1 MLLLHTVKIKALLR
15 KNRAITSELSG
26 GSKFYFCQGYSVIAT
41 GSSAGLGMLSA
52 QACQL
57 FVRQMCYSDIA
68 EGINHKWFSGKNA
81 RLLFDCFAVWF
92 QYSSKTVFCSLSLQP
107 FFLVVTVPERASHV
121 SQKHI
126 SMSLYCEHLLI

>member
-92 QYSSKTVFCSLSLQP
+92 QYSSKT
-107 FFLVVTVPERASHV
+107 FL
-121 SQKHI
+121 
-126 SMSLYCEHLLI
+126 